1 MHLTALA
8 LTLALTLTLTRAL
21 SLLPSAQ
28 LPAQQHHLAEVV
40 CIVVG
45 YQ

>member
-8 LTLALTLTLTRAL
+8 LTLILAL

-28 LPAQQHHLAEVV
+28 QPAQQHHLAEVV